1 MKSGIGFLHKVIG
14 WGLAFALL
22 GVLPARAAAPVLTL
36 SPATVKIGVFFN
48 GEKVSVLGALPAG
61 TEAVLEVVGTSAE
74 ETLMRK
80 GRRGGLWMNVGKIM
94 VQNAPSL
101 YLVLSTAKPLLNT
114 PPPEATWGYAALEK
128 RLTFSGRIEPTERPE
143 FLKQFI
149 QLKEEEHFYA
159 SLPGALK
166 VEPASGGETPIK
178 GRFLL
183 PTITKPGTYKVSL
196 SVIQAGKVVSSTST
210 DLKVEMVGFPA
221 VLASL
226 AYSHGATYGV
236 LAVVIAIVTGFAMG
250 FIFKGGGGH

>member
-1 MKSGIGFLHKVIG
+1 MKYRTGLLHKVAG
-14 WGLAFALL
+14 WGLALALI
-22 GVLPARAAAPVLTL
+22 GVLPALAAAPVLTL
-36 SPATVKIGVFFN
+36 SPAAVKIGAFFN
-48 GEKVSVLGALPAG
+48 GEKVSVLGAIPAG
-61 TEAVLEVVGTSAE
+61 TEAVLEVVGSSAE

-80 GRRGGLWMNVGKIM
+80 GRRGGLWMNVGK
-94 VQNAPSL
+94 VVVRDAPSL
-101 YLVLSTAKPLLNT
+101 YLVLSTAKPLLTT
-114 PPPEATWGYAALEK
+114 PPPEANWGYAALEK
-128 RLTFSGRIEPTERPE
+128 RLSFSGIEASERQK
-143 FLKQFI
+143 FLKQFL

-166 VEPASGGETPIK
+166 VEPASGGKIPVK
-178 GRFLL
+178 GSFLV
-183 PTITKPGTYKVSL
+183 PTITKPGTYKVTL

-221 VLASL
+221 VLASM

>member
-1 MKSGIGFLHKVIG
+1 MKYRTGLLHKVAG
-14 WGLAFALL
+14 WGLALALI

-36 SPATVKIGVFFN
+36 SPAAVKIGAFFN
-48 GEKVSVLGALPAG
+48 GEKVSVLGAIPAG
-61 TEAVLEVVGTSAE
+61 TEAVLEVVGSSAE

-80 GRRGGLWMNVGKIM
+80 GRRGGLWMNVGK
-94 VQNAPSL
+94 VVVRDAPSL
-101 YLVLSTAKPLLNT
+101 YLVLSTAKPLLTT
-114 PPPEATWGYAALEK
+114 PPPEANWGYAALEK
-128 RLTFSGRIEPTERPE
+128 RLSFSGIEASERQK
-143 FLKQFI
+143 FLKQFL

-166 VEPASGGETPIK
+166 VEPASGGKIPVK
-178 GRFLL
+178 GSFLV
-183 PTITKPGTYKVSL
+183 PTITKPGTYKVTL

-210 DLKVEMVGFPA
+210 ELKVEMVGFPA
-221 VLASL
+221 VLASM

>member
-1 MKSGIGFLHKVIG
+1 MKYRTGLLHKVAG
-14 WGLAFALL
+14 WGLAVALI
-22 GVLPARAAAPVLTL
+22 GVLPAWAAAPVLTL
-36 SPATVKIGVFFN
+36 SPAAVKIGAFFN
-48 GEKVSVLGALPAG
+48 GEKVSVLGAIPAG
-61 TEAVLEVVGTSAE
+61 TEAVLEVVGSSAE

-80 GRRGGLWMNVGKIM
+80 GRRGGLWMNVGK
-94 VQNAPSL
+94 VVVRDAPSL
-101 YLVLSTAKPLLNT
+101 YLVLSTAKPLLTT
-114 PPPEATWGYAALEK
+114 PPPEANWGYAALEK
-128 RLTFSGRIEPTERPE
+128 RLSFSGIEASERQK
-143 FLKQFI
+143 FLKQFL

-166 VEPASGGETPIK
+166 VEPASGGKIPVK
-178 GRFLL
+178 GSFLV
-183 PTITKPGTYKVSL
+183 PTITKPGTYKVTL

-221 VLASL
+221 VLASM

>member
-1 MKSGIGFLHKVIG
+1 MKYGTGLLHKVAG
-14 WGLAFALL
+14 WGLALALI

-36 SPATVKIGVFFN
+36 SPAAVKIGTFFN
-48 GEKVSVLGALPAG
+48 GEKVSVLGAIPAG
-61 TEAVLEVVGTSAE
+61 TQAVLEVVGLSAE

-80 GRRGGLWMNVGKIM
+80 GRRGGLWMNVGKVM
-94 VQNAPSL
+94 VRDAPSL
-101 YLVLSTAKPLLNT
+101 YLVLSTAKPLLTT
-114 PPPEATWGYAALEK
+114 PPPEANWGYAALEK
-128 RLTFSGRIEPTERPE
+128 RLTFSGIEASERQK
-143 FLKQFI
+143 FLKQFL

-166 VEPASGGETPIK
+166 VEPASGGESPVK
-178 GRFLL
+178 GSFLL
-183 PTITKPGTYKVSL
+183 PTITKPGTYRVTL

-221 VLASL
+221 LLASL
-226 AYSHGATYGV
+226 AYRHGATYGV